1 MLQMIILP
9 RQARDKHTVGK
20 PQNREARFLAVH
32 GGQDQRQDHPL
43 AAVGVASLPR
53 QALDSTA
60 RTQSALLPPVRWLRC
75 GVETRCVQHPSAAV
89 RRRALQ
95 QRNLIDAL
103 LPPPVLSAD
112 ILKISSP
119 QGLPTP

>member
-43 AAVGVASLPR
+43 AAVRAASLFTKTG
-53 QALDSTA
+53 S
-60 RTQSALLPPVRWLRC
+60 
-75 GVETRCVQHPSAAV
+75 GQHRAHAVCAAAAAAV
-89 RRRALQ
+89 AALRRRNTLRAASE
-95 QRNLIDAL
+95 RSS
-103 LPPPVLSAD
+103 PPPRITAAESDRRAASA
-112 ILKISSP
+112 P
-119 QGLPTP
+119 RT